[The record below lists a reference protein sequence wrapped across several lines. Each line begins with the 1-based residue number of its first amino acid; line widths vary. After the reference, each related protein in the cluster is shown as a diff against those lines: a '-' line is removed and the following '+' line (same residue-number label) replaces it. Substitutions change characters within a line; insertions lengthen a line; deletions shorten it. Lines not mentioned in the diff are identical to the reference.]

1 LRILLLAALALAGCA
16 TEPQPVAP
24 PASPPQ
30 KIVRVA
36 PLRLA
41 VPPVTAVAL
50 DVRGPDAAD
59 LKSIE
64 ELREITR
71 RLTNASVGVSGIALV
86 EAVALPGFFSG
97 SLVAGGLLLA
107 PFAIAMN
114 AVERRQHEAIVAALQ
129 ETDLLGDTRAALEKR
144 LPAPAA
150 APEVTLTVIVLA
162 YGLVP
167 KYGHPSGPLCLSLD
181 ADLVVRAGDRE
192 LFRDTVYL
200 EPYRR
205 SADAPP
211 PVCADL
217 AAFAAQDGAALR
229 NAVLDYAQVLAAIAR
244 DRLPALAWTQ

>member
-1 LRILLLAALALAGCA
+1 MRSLLVAALAFAGCA

-24 PASPPQ
+24 PAAPPQ

-36 PLRLA
+36 PQRLA
-41 VPPVTAVAL
+41 APAVTAVTL
-50 DVRGPDAAD
+50 EVRGPEAAD

-71 RLTNASVGVSGIALV
+71 RLTHASVGVSGIALV

-97 SLVAGGLLLA
+97 SLVAGGLILA
-107 PFAIAMN
+107 PFAIALDAM
-114 AVERRQHEAIVAALQ
+114 ERRQHEAIVAALQ
-129 ETDLLGDTRAALEKR
+129 ETDLLGHTRAALEQR
-144 LPAPAA
+144 LPAPA
-150 APEVTLTVIVLA
+150 PDVTLTVIVLA

-244 DRLPALAWTQ
+244 HRLPALAWTQ

>member
-1 LRILLLAALALAGCA
+1 MRILLVAALALAGCA

-24 PASPPQ
+24 PASPPR

-36 PLRLA
+36 PQRLA
-41 VPPVTAVAL
+41 VPAVTAVTL
-50 DVRGPDAAD
+50 DVRGPEAAD

-71 RLTNASVGVSGIALV
+71 RLTSTSVGVSGIALV

-97 SLVAGGLLLA
+97 SLVAGGLILA

-114 AVERRQHEAIVAALQ
+114 AMERRQHETIVAALQ
-129 ETDLLGDTRAALEKR
+129 ETDLLGGTRAALAKR
-144 LPAPAA
+144 LPAPA
-150 APEVTLTVIVLA
+150 PDVTLTVIVLA

-192 LFRDTVYL
+192 VFRDTVYL

-217 AAFAAQDGAALR
+217 ADFAAQDGAALR

-244 DRLPALAWTQ
+244 DRLPALAWTP